1 MIELMKDMNFFSAFI
16 KKKKGSDTPKIIVSV
31 IILVVAI
38 FIVGTFS
45 YFTIATYINNNEAQE
60 YRDKLQTEDIKA
72 KVKESNE
79 VNDQI
84 DNLTQY
90 DNRITI
96 VNNAIASRDIVT
108 VTLMNQIS
116 ATIPSEVNI
125 ATISIDN
132 TKVTIGATS
141 SNKTAIA
148 EFQHNL
154 KEIDSIYDVYIGSI
168 SGDEGAYVFTA
179 ECTFKGVD

>member
-1 MIELMKDMNFFSAFI
+1 MNFFSAFI

-31 IILVVAI
+31 VILIVAI
-38 FIVGTFS
+38 FIIGTFS

-60 YRDKLQTEDIKA
+60 YRDKLQSEDIKA
-72 KVKESNE
+72 KVNESNA

-96 VNNAIASRDIVT
+96 VNNSISSRDIVT

-132 TKVTIGATS
+132 TKISIGATAKT
-141 SNKTAIA
+141 KTAIA

-154 KEIDSIYDVYIGSI
+154 KEIDSIYDVYVGAIT
-168 SGDEGAYVFTA
+168 GDEGTYVFTV

>member
-1 MIELMKDMNFFSAFI
+1 MNFFSAFI

-31 IILVVAI
+31 VILIVAI
-38 FIVGTFS
+38 FIIGTFS

-60 YRDKLQTEDIKA
+60 YRDKLQSEDIKA
-72 KVKESNE
+72 KVNESNA

-96 VNNAIASRDIVT
+96 VNNSISSRDIVT

-132 TKVTIGATS
+132 TKISIGATAKT
-141 SNKTAIA
+141 KTAIA

-154 KEIDSIYDVYIGSI
+154 KEIDSIYDVYVGAI
-168 SGDEGAYVFTA
+168 SGDEGTYVFNI

>member
-1 MIELMKDMNFFSAFI
+1 MKDMNFFSAFI

-31 IILVVAI
+31 VILIVAI
-38 FIVGTFS
+38 FIIGTYS

-72 KVKESNE
+72 KVNESNA

-96 VNNAIASRDIVT
+96 VNNSISSRDIVT

-132 TKVTIGATS
+132 TKISIGATAKT
-141 SNKTAIA
+141 KTAIA

-154 KEIDSIYDVYIGSI
+154 KEIDSIYDVYVGAI
-168 SGDEGAYVFTA
+168 SGDEGTYVFNI

>member
-1 MIELMKDMNFFSAFI
+1 MNFFSAFI

-31 IILVVAI
+31 VILIVAI
-38 FIVGTFS
+38 FIIGTFS

-72 KVKESNE
+72 KVNESNA

-96 VNNAIASRDIVT
+96 VNNSISSRDVVT

-132 TKVTIGATS
+132 TKISIGATAS
-141 SNKTAIA
+141 TKTAIA

-154 KEIDSIYDVYIGSI
+154 KEIDSIYDVYVGAIT
-168 SGDEGAYVFTA
+168 GDEGSYVFTV

>member
-1 MIELMKDMNFFSAFI
+1 MKDMNFFSAFI

-31 IILVVAI
+31 VILIVAI
-38 FIVGTFS
+38 FIIGTFS

-60 YRDKLQTEDIKA
+60 YRDKLQSEDIKA
-72 KVKESNE
+72 KVNESNA

-96 VNNAIASRDIVT
+96 VNNSISSRDIVT

-132 TKVTIGATS
+132 TKISIGATAKT
-141 SNKTAIA
+141 KTAIA

-154 KEIDSIYDVYIGSI
+154 KEIDSIYDVYVGAI
-168 SGDEGAYVFTA
+168 SGDEGTYVFNI